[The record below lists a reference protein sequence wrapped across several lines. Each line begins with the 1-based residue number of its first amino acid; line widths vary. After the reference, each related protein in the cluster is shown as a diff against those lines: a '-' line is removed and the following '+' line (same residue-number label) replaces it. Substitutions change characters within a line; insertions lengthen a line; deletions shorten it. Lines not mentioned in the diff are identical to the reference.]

1 MAIQCRSFATIKLQ
15 LCLWFVFVVFFLF
28 FFYLH
33 LKDAILQVSVSADSA
48 TPAATV
54 VNS

>member
-1 MAIQCRSFATIKLQ
+1 MAIQCRSFGTIKLQ
-15 LCLWFVFVVFFLF
+15 LCLWFIFVFFLF

-33 LKDAILQVSVSADSA
+33 LKDAILQVSVSAGSA